1 MGIQFDSISPLPSGP
16 AALAAQL
23 NKVERQRRR
32 ERGTEQRRQQLVDA
46 AFALFEEMGPQGFNM
61 RHMAQRAGY
70 TPGALYAYFEGKEAV
85 VSALRLRVIE
95 RLADGVRSVRPPR
108 STRIARD
115 PSSQAGPVPSAAQ
128 STPQLQ
134 SRSVYVAQS
143 LAWWS
148 RLARERH
155 CLQLLLT
162 MDEAAGPPHG
172 KNRTS
177 DASASAL
184 LGTAT
189 APGLATLCAMGLS
202 HEAAQRLHDEVLAYG
217 LGLLVL
223 PSGNDLEARFVQT
236 LHRWLDRECGQC
248 ADQAADAG
256 DAGAERQGDLFAA

>member
-1 MGIQFDSISPLPSGP
+1 
-16 AALAAQL
+16 
-23 NKVERQRRR
+23 
-32 ERGTEQRRQQLVDA
+32 
-46 AFALFEEMGPQGFNM
+46 
-61 RHMAQRAGY
+61 
-70 TPGALYAYFEGKEAV
+70 
-85 VSALRLRVIE
+85 
-95 RLADGVRSVRPPR
+95 
-108 STRIARD
+108 
-115 PSSQAGPVPSAAQ
+115 
-128 STPQLQ
+128 
-134 SRSVYVAQS
+134 VYVAQS

-172 KNRTS
+172 KHRTS

-202 HEAAQRLHDEVLAYG
+202 DEAAQRLHDEVLAYG

-248 ADQAADAG
+248 ADQAADVG
-256 DAGAERQGDLFAA
+256 DADAERQGNLFAA